1 MAQMGV
7 GAPPGTIRRNKEPHH
22 DQPRDNSISIKLPSR
37 QRNREHYLH
46 NSDAM
51 NLQSDPI
58 NKSLIK
64 NKPKLIKNVD
74 FQNDPSDMKYGARKG
89 QEFQSSNMAYGS
101 VN

>member
-1 MAQMGV
+1 MNYEQFRQDNEHLNQGPYSQQMAQMGV

-22 DQPRDNSISIKLPSR
+22 DQLRDNSISIKLPSR

-74 FQNDPSDMKYGARKG
+74 F
-89 QEFQSSNMAYGS
+89 
-101 VN
+101 